1 MVPDNLRQNARLGD
15 DHPNALVVRLV
26 AAVVD
31 TWRGFEDDRVHGVTR
46 RRRRLVAHRTP
57 RAGGRVDEATAVA
70 RPQPLRAPE
79 HPVVGQPRA
88 SLTWQS
94 AEHLSVASPW
104 ASTWVYLRVRAVSGF
119 STRCQVRV
127 ECESLGA
134 CLRVTSARLSVARWL
149 NGAKLG
155 RTRYF
160 KIRQVRPAFES
171 EWTRIRNRFRIPRF
185 GIWTSPMNSTGGLR
199 KHIVGWAPAESCLGG
214 RVAWGTTMW
223 TWTATWTTPSRS
235 VRRIGPTARR
245 RRTWSGTPRCSRLR
259 CTSSTTSATDTAP
272 TV

>member
-1 MVPDNLRQNARLGD
+1 MLIELRERVRQRPVVPDNLRQNARLGD

-26 AAVVD
+26 AAAVD

-57 RAGGRVDEATAVA
+57 GPDGRVDEAAAVA

-127 ECESLGA
+127 ECESLGE
-134 CLRVTSARLSVARWL
+134 CLRVTSARLSVARA
-149 NGAKLG
+149 NVAG
-155 RTRYF
+155 
-160 KIRQVRPAFES
+160 VRAGQD
-171 EWTRIRNRFRIPRF
+171 ILRF
-185 GIWTSPMNSTGGLR
+185 GRSDPGSKANGREFETGFEFRGLEFG
-199 KHIVGWAPAESCLGG
+199 H
-214 RVAWGTTMW
+214 
-223 TWTATWTTPSRS
+223 
-235 VRRIGPTARR
+235 RR
-245 RRTWSGTPRCSRLR
+245 
-259 CTSSTTSATDTAP
+259 
-272 TV
+272 